1 MITVT
6 INNDENSHVLN
17 LFFKRKEE
25 NTLSFS
31 VSASSELTEYLEKIR
46 DGGEIEDQIE
56 DTIMMTILNALNEKF
71 LIGEAVLGKK
81 E

>member
-46 DGGEIEDQIE
+46 DGGEMEDQIE
-56 DTIMMTILNALNEKF
+56 DTIIMAILNALNEKF

>member
-25 NTLSFS
+25 NTISFS
-31 VSASSELTEYLEKIR
+31 VSASSELIEYLEKIR
-46 DGGEIEDQIE
+46 DGGEMEDQIE
-56 DTIMMTILNALNEKF
+56 DTIMMTVLNALNEKF
-71 LIGEAVLGKK
+71 FIGEAVLGKK

>member
-46 DGGEIEDQIE
+46 DGGEMEDQIE
-56 DTIMMTILNALNEKF
+56 DTIIMAILNALNEKF
-71 LIGEAVLGKK
+71 LIVEAVLGKK

>member
-71 LIGEAVLGKK
+71 LIGETVLGKK

>member
-17 LFFKRKEE
+17 FFFKRKEE